1 MEKTHNTPERDVSG
15 SLISVIIPVY
25 NVEKHL
31 HECVDSVADQTYSNL
46 EIILSDDG
54 ATDRS
59 GAICDEL
66 AAVDSRIR
74 VIHGKNRGPSE
85 ARNRGLDIA
94 LGEYVMFVDSDDMI
108 HPSTIE
114 RLVKIAS
121 ENGSPLVMTPEP
133 MLSSTHKW
141 CNEMPSDSTF
151 TSNQETSV
159 RQFLLRKIGRST
171 CCNLF
176 HTSIFNNLRFSVGI
190 TSEDTLLMADVFSA
204 VDKVCFTTND
214 YYFYRISHD
223 GRSHSFNERK
233 FDMITNA
240 FAIDEKMARLP
251 YDLTVERRYH
261 IVTVCVD
268 YCMQVIKHHVMH
280 EYRKEYVEARS
291 HLRKGFWRN
300 LLCSRLSP
308 RYMMKM
314 ILAVIR

>member
-1 MEKTHNTPERDVSG
+1 MKSDKPLV
-15 SLISVIIPVY
+15 SVIIPVY
-25 NVEKHL
+25 NVEKYL
-31 HECVDSVADQTYSNL
+31 RECVDSVTTQTYTNL

-66 AAVDSRIR
+66 AAADSRIR
-74 VIHGKNRGPSE
+74 VIHEENGGASV

-94 LGEYVMFVDSDDMI
+94 EGEYVVFVDSDDAI
-108 HPSTIE
+108 HPEMIE
-114 RLVKIAS
+114 HLLRISNDTDSDLVTTKKPIATES
-121 ENGSPLVMTPEP
+121 VDWSMTDLNKEQIVTFTTEDSVRRFLMRFDNCAVWGCLFKRSIIGDLRFTPEII
-133 MLSSTHKW
+133 
-141 CNEMPSDSTF
+141 NEDEMFLAEVFPHCRLFAVSD
-151 TSNQETSV
+151 Q
-159 RQFLLRKIGRST
+159 
-171 CCNLF
+171 LF
-176 HTSIFNNLRFSVGI
+176 
-190 TSEDTLLMADVFSA
+190 
-204 VDKVCFTTND
+204 C
-214 YYFYRISHD
+214 FYRNNAGSLS
-223 GRSHSFNERK
+223 RTMSKRK

>member
-1 MEKTHNTPERDVSG
+1 MKSDNPLV
-15 SLISVIIPVY
+15 SVIIPVY
-25 NVEKHL
+25 NVEKYL
-31 HECVDSVADQTYSNL
+31 RECVDSVTTQTHTNL

-66 AAVDSRIR
+66 AAADGRIR
-74 VIHGKNRGPSE
+74 VIHEENGGASV

-94 LGEYVMFVDSDDMI
+94 EGEYVVFVDSDDAI
-108 HPSTIE
+108 HPEMIE
-114 RLVKIAS
+114 HLLRISNDTDSDLVTTKKPIATES
-121 ENGSPLVMTPEP
+121 VDWSMTDLSKEQIVTFTTEDSVRRFLMRFDNCAVWGCLFKRSIIGDLRFTPEII
-133 MLSSTHKW
+133 
-141 CNEMPSDSTF
+141 NEDEMFLAEVFPHCGLFAVSD
-151 TSNQETSV
+151 Q
-159 RQFLLRKIGRST
+159 
-171 CCNLF
+171 LF
-176 HTSIFNNLRFSVGI
+176 
-190 TSEDTLLMADVFSA
+190 
-204 VDKVCFTTND
+204 C
-214 YYFYRISHD
+214 FYRNNAGSLS
-223 GRSHSFNERK
+223 RTMSKRK

-291 HLRKGFWRN
+291 HLRKSFWRN